1 MAKDNLNKIICD
13 PLTGSC
19 GGGEGRLFERAFD
32 ALQAVAM
39 ACWQW
44 GHGVGDGHAILE
56 SELVLLIDEKAVPPP
71 FTHQATSYE
80 SRATRR
86 ARARDGRVHATVK
99 EDTQQCMVVHNRRG
113 RMATSH
119 QTKILPS

>member
-1 MAKDNLNKIICD
+1 MAKDNLNKINCD

-56 SELVLLIDEKAVPPP
+56 PADRRKGGSTTL
-71 FTHQATSYE
+71 THQATSNE
-80 SRATRR
+80 SRATHR